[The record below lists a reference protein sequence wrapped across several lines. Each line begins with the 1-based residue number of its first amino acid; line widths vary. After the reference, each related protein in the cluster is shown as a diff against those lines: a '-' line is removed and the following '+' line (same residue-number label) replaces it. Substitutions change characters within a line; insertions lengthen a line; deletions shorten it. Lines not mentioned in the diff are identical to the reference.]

1 VARHERMDRAYH
13 FTEREL
19 ANEAGVDAYVQT
31 AMMEGL
37 DRSYP
42 PWRMVVLRVRQGR
55 SGFWFRAHHTMGDG
69 LSMLFAVCPMLGCKD
84 GADPLSKIPLPGPLL
99 PPSARKQQAPPPPAA
114 KPKSCCG
121 SCGVGSFLRGVAA
134 PLVAKHDAELSINP
148 PLDQRTPFLRF
159 NRQRACF
166 RFPAVSMSTVS
177 AARKRHDCSVNDIL
191 LAALTGTL
199 RRYGAEVHNDER
211 LRAEDKRLEFKT
223 MLMMALP
230 RKLNEQD
237 MCSSMCNNILFASCP
252 LPIDTAD
259 MDERVRRTVEACV
272 DLKSKAYM
280 TGLIGFTNFVK
291 GVAPL
296 SVLRK
301 AASETFSKHT
311 LLVTNVPSTTVPVT
325 FPKEG
330 GAEVDE
336 IQMVFPNVITQVS
349 IITYNGK
356 VCANIVADP
365 ALFPRMDDLGA
376 IWESELAMLSGSPG
390 KA

>member
-1 VARHERMDRAYH
+1 MRMSKDGHLGHNEHGCPSDKAVWVPHNQVPARGVEVLEALAALGGQAHAVELREAVQEARGQEPEPARA
-13 FTEREL
+13 
-19 ANEAGVDAYVQT
+19 EARA
-31 AMMEGL
+31 L
-37 DRSYP
+37 P
-42 PWRMVVLRVRQGR
+42 LRVREEPPPGLEVGGAERGR
-55 SGFWFRAHHTMGDG
+55 R
-69 LSMLFAVCPMLGCKD
+69 
-84 GADPLSKIPLPGPLL
+84 
-99 PPSARKQQAPPPPAA
+99 QQAPPPPAA